1 MPKVKMFK
9 LEGGEG
15 KVEIVE
21 QLTEGPIH
29 QDVLFRAV
37 QGYLTNQRQG
47 THATKTRGQVAGS
60 GRKPWPQK
68 HTGNARHGSF
78 QSPIWVGGGITFGPQ
93 PKEYRYKLP
102 QKMRKQALASAIR
115 DRYQNDRLVLIDRLE
130 FDKPK
135 TKDAIRI
142 LEQLGI
148 SPEETLLVIVSTE
161 ENDYRVRKSF
171 SNLPGATCVPA
182 TGVHAYEV
190 LKHQRLLITS
200 GALKELTVRVN

>member
-15 KVEIVE
+15 KVDMAEP
-21 QLTEGPIH
+21 LTEGPIH
-29 QDVLFRAV
+29 QDLLFRAA
-37 QGYLTNQRQG
+37 QSYLVNQRQG
-47 THATKTRGQVAGS
+47 THATKTRSQVVGS

-115 DRYQNDRLVLIDRLE
+115 DRYQNERLVLIDKLE
-130 FDKPK
+130 FERPK
-135 TKDAIRI
+135 TKEALRI

-148 SPEETLLVIVSTE
+148 PQDETLLVIVSME
-161 ENDYRVRKSF
+161 ENAVPVRTSF
-171 SNLPGATCVPA
+171 RNLPGVTCAPA

-190 LKHQRLLITS
+190 LKHERLLITS
-200 GALKELTVRVN
+200 RALKELAVRVN

>member
-9 LEGGEG
+9 VEGGEG
-15 KVEIVE
+15 KVDMAEP
-21 QLTEGPIH
+21 LTEGRIH
-29 QDVLFRAV
+29 QDLLFRAA
-37 QGYLTNQRQG
+37 QSYLVNQRQG
-47 THATKTRGQVAGS
+47 THATKTRSQVVGS

-115 DRYQNDRLVLIDRLE
+115 DRYQSDRLVLIDKLE
-130 FDKPK
+130 FEKPK

-148 SPEETLLVIVSTE
+148 LGDGTLLILVSKE
-161 ENDYRVRKSF
+161 ENGYQVRKSF
-171 SNLPGATCVPA
+171 SNLPGVTCVPA
-182 TGVHAYEV
+182 TVVHAYEV
-190 LKHQRLLITS
+190 LKHKRLLITS
-200 GALKELTVRVN
+200 RALKELTARVN

>member
-1 MPKVKMFK
+1 MSKVKMFK

-15 KVEIVE
+15 KIEIADR
-21 QLTEGPIH
+21 LTEGPIH
-29 QDVLFRAV
+29 RDLLFRAS
-37 QGYLTNQRQG
+37 QSYLVNQRQG
-47 THATKTRGQVAGS
+47 TAATKTRAQVVGS

-93 PKEYRYKLP
+93 PKEYNYKLP

-130 FDKPK
+130 FEKPK
-135 TKDAIRI
+135 TKDALRI

-148 SPEETLLVIVSTE
+148 SQDKTLLIIVSKE
-161 ENDYRVRKSF
+161 ENDYRVRRSF
-171 SNLPGATCVPA
+171 SNLPGVTCVPA

-190 LKHQRLLITS
+190 LKHERLLVTA